1 MQNVSHFNYC
11 TFMIQ
16 VIALHV
22 ALERFSIE
30 CRKAKPTLS
39 LWPITKDT
47 HNPVNQSKLEANACS
62 RHKAR
67 ENVCER
73 VIIGFGFTS
82 NWLRKWREF
91 FKPITN
97 CLNAEPTQTQI
108 TFDTRVKSALTTL
121 YETFSHVFIVT

>member
-11 TFMIQ
+11 TFVIQ
-16 VIALHV
+16 VITLRV

-39 LWPITKDT
+39 LWPITKET

-62 RHKAR
+62 QHKAR

-73 VIIGFGFTS
+73 VIIGFGFS
-82 NWLRKWREF
+82 GAPAREARQRSTMGKKF
-91 FKPITN
+91 W
-97 CLNAEPTQTQI
+97 
-108 TFDTRVKSALTTL
+108 
-121 YETFSHVFIVT
+121 